1 MSNQPG
7 TLYVVATPIGNM
19 QELSPRAREILASVD
34 LIAAEDT
41 RHSARLLKHFGITTP
56 MRSYHEFNERREAD
70 ALVERMLAGMKIALI
85 SDAGTPLISD
95 PGYRLV
101 ALAHERGVPVA
112 AVPGPSA
119 VMAALSVSGLPTDRF
134 LYVGYVPE
142 RPGRRRAFL
151 QELASEPATLVL
163 LETPHR
169 ILDCLGDCI
178 ALLGAERTATI
189 ARELT
194 KRFETVK
201 HATLA
206 ELLDWLQESP
216 SRQKGEFVLVIA
228 GTGAPADME
237 KSAVE
242 HVMEVLLR
250 SHGARD
256 ASAIGSEIT
265 GWKKNDLY
273 RMALRIGKAN
283 RH

>member
-19 QELSPRAREILASVD
+19 QDFSPRGREVLAGVD

-56 MRSYHEFNERREAD
+56 MRSYHEFNERRAAD
-70 ALVERMLAGMKIALI
+70 ALVERLLAGTNIALV

-142 RPGRRRAFL
+142 KPGRRRTFL
-151 QELASEPATLVL
+151 QELASESVTLVL
-163 LETPHR
+163 LEAPHR
-169 ILDCLGDCI
+169 ILDCLDDCVL
-178 ALLGAERTATI
+178 LLGAQRAAAI

-201 HATLA
+201 RATLV
-206 ELLDWLQESP
+206 ELRNWLRESP
-216 SRQKGEFVLVIA
+216 GRQKGEFVLVIGA
-228 GTGAPADME
+228 TGAPAEME
-237 KSAVE
+237 ESAVE
-242 HVMEVLLR
+242 RVMKVLLR

-256 ASAIGSEIT
+256 AAAMGSEIT
-265 GWKKNDLY
+265 GRKKNDLY

-283 RH
+283 QR